1 VKSLKY
7 ILFFI
12 CFQSVG
18 QQLINPLPI
27 VKNGRWYLF
36 DGVNEIQLPAT
47 YTYINTFDEQGTA
60 FYSEGNNHGVID
72 KHGNEITK
80 SIYKEI
86 EQIGNGIYKQSTFD
100 GYELFTSDKLTSIL
114 CNWSKKIDDNWL
126 VYFYDTTSYLL
137 NTNWNQGMP
146 IKSTFDIQ
154 KSILNYLILQTSK
167 NYYKLYDP
175 KGNLIDSSDALVKIN
190 DNNFYYK
197 GSRQHIYLDVNGK
210 WDVPKNVKNFII
222 YENTIK
228 ISIDNK
234 TKIIFKNSKKT
245 LIEAICDNIEKDGD
259 NFKIIKGNTQGLIDK
274 NGKVLIPPIYEVF
287 FKIPNGF
294 YVYKNQ
300 LKGFM
305 NLNYKEKI
313 PCQFKE
319 IYFDEKFI
327 FTESYLGNKGLINR
341 ITYEEILP
349 AYYTK
354 INIEE
359 GMIKAYGK
367 DKLVIM
373 QLNENLTIKN
383 KVILDHVV
391 TLNSPLNTSKFDFDR
406 RLLSIGWYFDTMSVF
421 DKNHNWVKTDLRWG
435 IKNNQDSILLK
446 SSIRNPKFIENAP
459 ITIVK
464 SGVSDLKLFNN
475 CYVQK
480 EVNFYTLYNH
490 EIGKKAISPAVFDI
504 DTSDFINHDFARFL
518 HQNGQ
523 GFYFRDHTFKLV
535 NYIEPGENEFI
546 RYCNFSAS
554 EKLSTTSKSKTAI
567 TIDDVY
573 FNNRIIFRN
582 ANSFE
587 FKDAKWNYMNK
598 NGDSLFKEPFD
609 FVSNF
614 YINTA
619 IVKDKKGWGLIT
631 KDSIILPTIFSKIE
645 RIKEFGDTLFKV
657 QLVQKGKL
665 YLDSTLTQ
673 TQFENFQ
680 LEKSNSKLSL
690 FSKKAEFIIIDSN
703 NHILKTST
711 SIPKLKE
718 NGYFIIKDKKQRV
731 VFDSDGNELIS
742 MTYTPI
748 EILKNGSFIVE
759 HQNKYG
765 LISISGDT
773 ILTISYNEL
782 INTGNYIIAKKEG
795 ITYLLSDKLN
805 EIKKIKSGYFLID
818 LATQN
823 WLIIDFPKIQIF
835 SSDGIKITSWKIE
848 EKIINFYNNHIY
860 TSKGNLYTVN
870 GIKIENNIEFKD
882 FKTFEDGYIALEDNE
897 NKWHL
902 FNSMWE
908 LISDDQ
914 LKNRSISYHGD
925 HVFSIITKNGLMVY
939 DFLNKKQFDQFTEIN
954 GNFKDEYIS
963 VTKGEYTFY
972 IDRYFKDVFNRHYKS
987 TTEFKNG
994 LASIEDEKGWS
1005 IIGENGLTK
1014 TLPSFPEIKQINAN
1028 LFETSKLP
1036 LYGVYNSNGIAI
1048 IEPIY
1053 EKITI
1058 VDKKLFQVIKNGEIH
1073 YFDLNG
1079 KKIY

>member
-1 VKSLKY
+1 MKSLKY

-36 DGVNEIQLPAT
+36 DGQKEIQLPDT
-47 YTYINTFDEQGTA
+47 YTYVNTFDEQGTA

-86 EQIGNGIYKQSTFD
+86 EQIGNGIYKQSTLN

-137 NTNWNQGMP
+137 NTNWNKGIP
-146 IKSTFDIQ
+146 IKSSFDIQ
-154 KSILNYLILQTSK
+154 KSILNYLILQTNQ

-175 KGNLIDSSDALVKIN
+175 KGKLIDSSEAIVKIN
-190 DNNFYYK
+190 ENNFYYK
-197 GSRQHIYLDVNGK
+197 GTQQQIYVDVNGK
-210 WDVPKNVKNFII
+210 WEVPKNVKNFII

-245 LIEAICDNIEKDGD
+245 LIEAICDNIEKDGE

-274 NGKVLIPPIYEVF
+274 NGKILIPPIYDVF
-287 FKIPNGF
+287 FKLPNGYF
-294 YVYKNQ
+294 IYKNQ

-305 NLNYKEKI
+305 NLNFKEKI

-319 IYFDEKFI
+319 IYFDTKFI
-327 FTESYLGNKGLINR
+327 YTESYLGYKGLINP
-341 ITYEEILP
+341 INFEEILP

-354 INIEE
+354 ITIEE
-359 GMIKAYGK
+359 NMIKAYGN

-373 QLNENLTIKN
+373 QLNENQTVKN
-383 KVILDHVV
+383 KVILDHVI
-391 TLNSPLNTSKFDFDR
+391 TLTSPLNTNKFVYDR
-406 RLLSIGWYFDTMSVF
+406 RLLSIGWYFDTISVF

-446 SSIRNPKFIENAP
+446 SSVRNPKFIENAP
-459 ITIVK
+459 ITFVK

-475 CYVQK
+475 CFVQK
-480 EVNFYTLYNH
+480 EVNFYMLYNH
-490 EIGKKAISPAVFDI
+490 EIGKKAKSPAIFDI
-504 DTSDFINHDFARFL
+504 DTTDFINHDFARFL

-523 GFYFRDHTFKLV
+523 GFYFRDHTVKLV
-535 NYIEPGENEFI
+535 NYIDPGENEFI

-554 EKLSTTSKSKTAI
+554 EKLTTTSKCKTPI
-567 TIDDVY
+567 SIDDVY
-573 FNNRIIFRN
+573 FNKQMINSNR
-582 ANSFE
+582 NSFE
-587 FKDAKWNYMNK
+587 FKDAKWNYLNK
-598 NGDSLFKEPFD
+598 NGDSLFNEPFD
-609 FVSNF
+609 FASNF
-614 YINTA
+614 YLNTA
-619 IVKDKKGWGLIT
+619 IVKGKKGWGLIN
-631 KDSIILPTIFSKIE
+631 KDSIVIPMIFSNIE
-645 RIKEFGDTLFKV
+645 RVKEFGDTLFKV
-657 QLVQKGKL
+657 QLAQKGKL
-665 YLDSTLTQ
+665 YFDSTLTQ
-673 TQFENFQ
+673 TKFENFQ
-680 LEKSNSKLSL
+680 LEKSNSHLSF

-703 NHILKTST
+703 NHILKNST

-718 NGYFIIKDKKQRV
+718 NGYFIIKDKKQRI
-731 VFDSDGNELIS
+731 VFDADGNELIS

-748 EILKNGSFIVE
+748 EILENGYCIVE
-759 HQNKYG
+759 HQNKFG

-773 ILTISYNEL
+773 LLSVSYNEL

-795 ITYLLSDKLN
+795 LTYLLSDKLN

-823 WLIIDFPKIQIF
+823 WLIIDFLKIQIF
-835 SSDGIKITSWKIE
+835 SSEGLKIASWKLE
-848 EKIINFYNNHIY
+848 EKIVNFYNNYIY
-860 TSKGNLYTVN
+860 TSKGNLYNVN
-870 GIKIENNIEFKD
+870 GIKIENHIEFKD
-882 FKTFEDGYIALEDNE
+882 FKIFEEGYIALEDNE

-902 FNSMWE
+902 FNSNWE

-925 HVFSIITKNGLMVY
+925 HVFSMNTKNGLMIY
-939 DFLNKKQFDQFTEIN
+939 DFLNKKQFDQFSEIK
-954 GNFKDEYIS
+954 GNFKDEYIT

-972 IDRYFKDVFNRHYKS
+972 IDRNFKDVFNRHYKS

-1005 IIGENGLTK
+1005 IIGKNGLTK

-1028 LFETSKLP
+1028 LFETNKLP
-1036 LYGVYNSNGIAI
+1036 MYGIFDSKGKAI

-1053 EKITI
+1053 EKITL

-1079 KKIY
+1079 KKIF